1 MYIQVYIDRDISVI
15 TLICRSL
22 VPLLPSLYYLILASS
37 ATSAGYAT
45 SSMGAK
51 SAGYATSAGG
61 ATSAM
66 SASAAAAGQQQSSM
80 YIYSNNMILQQWV
93 DLLYSLLQRAKRYM
107 DTLTCTT
114 NSTTYNDNSNTNN
127 GHSSDRYNL
136 IMRATDKISHTIDTL
151 LTIFSE
157 VTSHTG
163 YFSLLYTQY
172 KYNAYSLTHPIL
184 CIYKE
189 FLRLCIQYSI
199 LDGHNYDPSSSDITV
214 FLNEPEL
221 YGQIYDHFTI
231 FR

>member
-1 MYIQVYIDRDISVI
+1 MYIQVYIDKDISVI
-15 TLICRSL
+15 TLISRSL

-37 ATSAGYAT
+37 TSATATATSAAPSV
-45 SSMGAK
+45 SSV
-51 SAGYATSAGG
+51 S
-61 ATSAM
+61 
-66 SASAAAAGQQQSSM
+66 AAGQLQSSM
-80 YIYSNNMILQQWV
+80 CIYSNNMILQQWI
-93 DLLYSLLQRAKRYM
+93 DLLYSLIQRARCYM
-107 DTLTCTT
+107 DTLIYTTAYTSNGTTT
-114 NSTTYNDNSNTNN
+114 NSHN
-127 GHSSDRYNL
+127 SDRYTL

-163 YFSLLYTQY
+163 LFSLLYTQY
-172 KYNAYSLTHPIL
+172 KYTTYALTHPLL

-199 LDGHNYDPSSSDITV
+199 LDGHNYDPSPSDMSV